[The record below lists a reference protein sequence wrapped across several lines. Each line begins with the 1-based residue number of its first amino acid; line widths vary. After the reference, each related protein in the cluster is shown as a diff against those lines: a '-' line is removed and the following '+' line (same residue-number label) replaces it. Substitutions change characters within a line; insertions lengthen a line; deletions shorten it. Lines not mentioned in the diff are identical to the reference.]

1 VGYTHMLRTV
11 EEVAITLDVS
21 RATIYNK
28 LKNKSYKNKTTIKQG
43 KTMIDEDLL
52 NLIQLE
58 LSITNKH
65 NNYIKKEQPKVDTPI
80 IEDDFVKLNQE
91 LIKSLIEQLADTKS
105 LLKDA
110 NLLIKEKDAII
121 TNQLNESN
129 IRLKDQQELTRNG
142 QVLQSQNIKY
152 IELTEKIREETIV
165 KKGFMSKLFKK

>member
-1 VGYTHMLRTV
+1 MLRTV

-28 LKNKSYKNKTTIKQG
+28 LKNKSYKDKTTIKQG
-43 KTMIDEDLL
+43 KTMIDDDLL

-65 NNYIKKEQPKVDTPI
+65 NNYVKKEPHKVYTPI
-80 IEDDFVKLNQE
+80 IEDDFAKLNQE
-91 LIKSLIEQLADTKS
+91 LVKSLIEQLADTKS
-105 LLKDA
+105 LLKNA

-152 IELTEKIREETIV
+152 IELTEKIREEPIV

>member
-1 VGYTHMLRTV
+1 MLRTV

-28 LKNKSYKNKTTIKQG
+28 LKNKSYKDKTTIKQG
-43 KTMIDEDLL
+43 KTMIGEDLL

-65 NNYIKKEQPKVDTPI
+65 NNYIKKESHNIDTPI
-80 IEDDFVKLNQE
+80 IKDDFVKLNQE
-91 LIKSLIEQLADTKS
+91 LVKSLIEQLADTKS
-105 LLKDA
+105 LLKNA

-152 IELTEKIREETIV
+152 IELTEKMREEPIV
-165 KKGFMSKLFKK
+165 KKGFMSKLFNK

>member
-1 VGYTHMLRTV
+1 MLRTV

-52 NLIQLE
+52 NLIKLE
-58 LSITNKH
+58 LSITNRH

-80 IEDDFVKLNQE
+80 TEDDFVKLNQE
-91 LIKSLIEQLADTKS
+91 LVKSLIEQLADTKS

-152 IELTEKIREETIV
+152 IELTEKIREKTIV

>member
-1 VGYTHMLRTV
+1 MLRTV

-28 LKNKSYKNKTTIKQG
+28 LKNKSYKDKTTIKQG
-43 KTMIDEDLL
+43 KTMIGEDLL

-65 NNYIKKEQPKVDTPI
+65 NNYIKKESHKIDTPI
-80 IEDDFVKLNQE
+80 IKDDFVKLNQE
-91 LIKSLIEQLADTKS
+91 LVKSLIEQLADTKS
-105 LLKDA
+105 LLKNA

-129 IRLKDQQELTRNG
+129 IRLKDKQELTRNG

-152 IELTEKIREETIV
+152 IELTEKMREEPIV